1 MALTQEMLSIQSKLF
16 GSFDVDERTVMKFS
30 EGIPGLETIK
40 DYAMVTFEE
49 YAPIVWMISTDG
61 VYHFPLVLY
70 KTIDFNDFDRESQQ
84 FYKIQLDKYLAKNEN
99 KNAYIILKLD
109 SSVQTVSLRSPIV
122 IDPVKQT
129 GKQLI
134 LESISQES
142 GDF

>member
-109 SSVQTVSLRSPIV
+109 SSVQTVVYDL
-122 IDPVKQT
+122 Q
-129 GKQLI
+129 
-134 LESISQES
+134 
-142 GDF
+142 

>member
-1 MALTQEMLSIQSKLF
+1 
-16 GSFDVDERTVMKFS
+16 MKFS
-30 EGIPGLETIK
+30 EGIPGLETVK
-40 DYAMVTFEE
+40 EYAMVTFEE
-49 YAPIVWMISTDG
+49 YAPIVWMISIDG

-70 KTIDFNDFDRESQQ
+70 KTIDFNDFDRESQR

-109 SSVQTVSLRSPIV
+109 SSVQTVSLRSPILV
-122 IDPVKQT
+122 DPVKRT

-134 LESISQES
+134 LEPISQGN

>member
-1 MALTQEMLSIQSKLF
+1 MALTQENLSIQSKLF
-16 GSFDVDERTVMKFS
+16 GQFEVDERTVMKFS
-30 EGIPGLETIK
+30 EGIPGLETVK
-40 DYAMVTFEE
+40 E
-49 YAPIVWMISTDG
+49 YAPIVWMISIDG

-70 KTIDFNDFDRESQQ
+70 KTIDFNDFDRESQR

-109 SSVQTVSLRSPIV
+109 SSVQTVSLRSPILV
-122 IDPVKQT
+122 DPVKRT

-134 LESISQES
+134 LEPISQGN